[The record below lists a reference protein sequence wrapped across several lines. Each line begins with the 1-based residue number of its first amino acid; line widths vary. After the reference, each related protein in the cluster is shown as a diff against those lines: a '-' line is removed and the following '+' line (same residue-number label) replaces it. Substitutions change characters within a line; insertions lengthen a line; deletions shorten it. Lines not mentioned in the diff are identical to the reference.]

1 MTYERRSG
9 EALRLVLKEMVQ
21 PPSPNLPQG
30 VLGQVRAAANPA
42 FSSTSP
48 RITWPLRR
56 SLLLGATAAIPLVSG
71 LLYLIRR
78 RWRSAVDGCS
88 ER

>member
-21 PPSPNLPQG
+21 PPSPNLPQR

-48 RITWPLRR
+48 RIYLAAAKKPAARR
-56 SLLLGATAAIPLVSG
+56 HGCHTPGVGTALPDPEEMAQ
-71 LLYLIRR
+71 RR
-78 RWRSAVDGCS
+78 
-88 ER
+88 